1 LNPDSAANYIYD
13 GIIQNVEVKMTDV
26 RLIATR
32 LSALALAVADVQ
44 RRHTPTELVRSPH
57 DAALLNSIVQ
67 TPGLMTEELTEILG
81 LTHSGTVRAI
91 DRLVG
96 GGFAERRTHARD
108 RRAVGLHP
116 TDAGTNLVREMQ
128 HGIHA
133 ALCAML
139 DGLED
144 GQRDAVASAV
154 DLLVSGLVCDRRTSD
169 RICRMCDEQICRP
182 ETCPA
187 EQFARI

>member
-1 LNPDSAANYIYD
+1 
-13 GIIQNVEVKMTDV
+13 MTDA

-32 LSALALAVADVQ
+32 LGALALAVVEIQ
-44 RRHTPTELVRSPH
+44 RRNVPSELVRSPH

-96 GGFAERRTHARD
+96 GSLAERRTHARD

-116 TDAGTNLVREMQ
+116 TTAGTNLVKEMQ
-128 HGIHA
+128 RGIHQ
-133 ALCAML
+133 ALCATL

-144 GQRDAVASAV
+144 EQRDAIASAV
-154 DLLVSGLVCDRRTSD
+154 DLLVSGLVSDRRASD

-187 EQFARI
+187 EQFARN